1 MWKNIR
7 ILCLLIILLIVAV
20 NAYRDQNQDWN
31 KPIIVLLHPVNAD
44 GQGATQQYIQ
54 QLSVNNLSD
63 VQEYLKQMST
73 QYRGQ
78 PISIYFQMGRELKQR
93 PPKVPENATMLDSI
107 LWSLKFRFY
116 AWKQHEGRDGSPSV
130 TLFLNYY
137 DPKQS
142 KELKHSTALQN
153 GRIGS
158 VNLFAS
164 KKQAEQNKVVLVHE
178 LLHAF
183 GATDKYD
190 LATGVPLYPIGYAYP
205 NQQPLFPQA
214 KAELMAGHIPV
225 SVDKSK
231 MPDHLGQTLINEITA
246 IELGWQK

>member
-1 MWKNIR
+1 M
-7 ILCLLIILLIVAV
+7 
-20 NAYRDQNQDWN
+20 
-31 KPIIVLLHPVNAD
+31 
-44 GQGATQQYIQ
+44 
-54 QLSVNNLSD
+54 
-63 VQEYLKQMST
+63 
-73 QYRGQ
+73 
-78 PISIYFQMGRELKQR
+78 
-93 PPKVPENATMLDSI
+93 
-107 LWSLKFRFY
+107 
-116 AWKQHEGRDGSPSV
+116 
-130 TLFLNYY
+130 
-137 DPKQS
+137 
-142 KELKHSTALQN
+142 
-153 GRIGS
+153 
-158 VNLFAS
+158 
-164 KKQAEQNKVVLVHE
+164 VHE